1 MAQPRKKK
9 RRRRRLP
16 RDITERPDD
25 EAIELLF
32 GKRVK
37 RKLDQITGKS
47 ERSEQVVSRSAMKEV

>member
-9 RRRRRLP
+9 RRKLP
-16 RDITERPDD
+16 KDITERPDS

-37 RKLDQITGKS
+37 RELDRITGDT
-47 ERSEQVVSRSAMKEV
+47 ERSESVAWKRHS